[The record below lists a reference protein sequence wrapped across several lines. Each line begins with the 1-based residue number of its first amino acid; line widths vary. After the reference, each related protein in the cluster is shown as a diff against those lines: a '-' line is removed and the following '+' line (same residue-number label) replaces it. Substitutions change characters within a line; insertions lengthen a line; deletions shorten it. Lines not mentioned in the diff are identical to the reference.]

1 MTQLDD
7 RTPAAAI
14 PTETE
19 LLGRARDLGPMLKK
33 NAAQTET
40 DRRVAEENIQAIT
53 DAGLFR
59 IAVPKR
65 YGGYEV
71 PIRTFVQISSELGR
85 ACGSTAWATT
95 LINVCAW
102 LTGLY
107 PQQAQ
112 DEVFAGDPD
121 ARVAGVLAPTAT
133 SQKADGGQVVTGRWG
148 FASGSLHA
156 SWVIVGIPVVDE
168 TGETIDQG
176 LALIPRAE
184 ISIDDTWYVAGMRGT
199 GSNTIVADQ
208 VFVPDHRILSV
219 PPAVGGAYP
228 TEHKDER
235 LYHSAFVPVL
245 ALVLNGTMVGLAHGA
260 LDLVTEMLAKGRGIA
275 YTFYDNAS
283 LAPPS
288 SSRWPRRPSSP
299 TPRGCTCCALPTT
312 STAARRP
319 TRTWI
324 SSPGPGSGRRRHYRQ
339 TQPRSGRPAA
349 ERAWGRELRR
359 GQPAAADLA
368 RPGGLHPPRRRER
381 RDLQGAIRP
390 GAARRPG
397 TDHRPDLKSVRAQTS
412 PARPDYRTRST
423 PVTITRESS
432 IIFRPASRRRPLD
445 GRAASTATRPLGI
458 CASSATSRCRC
469 ATACTC
475 WLTSTPGRADDRS
488 PVLIAWAPYGKH
500 GALDWRNWPGTRLTS
515 TSLSPYTAFETPDP
529 AYWTGATR

>member
-53 DAGLFR
+53 DAGLFK

-112 DEVFAGDPD
+112 DEVFGADPD

-184 ISIDDTWYVAGMRGT
+184 ISIDDTWYVAGHARHREATPSSRTRCSYLTT
-199 GSNTIVADQ
+199 GSCLCHRRSA
-208 VFVPDHRILSV
+208 VPTRPSTRTSGFTTRRSF
-219 PPAVGGAYP
+219 PCWPWSSTG
-228 TEHKDER
+228 R
-235 LYHSAFVPVL
+235 WSASRTARF
-245 ALVLNGTMVGLAHGA
+245 
-260 LDLVTEMLAKGRGIA
+260 DLVTEILAKGRGIA

-283 LAPPS
+283 LAPTVQLQMAEAAQLVDTA
-288 SSRWPRRPSSP
+288 RLHLLRAADDIDR
-299 TPRGCTCCALPTT
+299 CAQTDDVHGLPH
-312 STAARRP
+312 
-319 TRTWI
+319 
-324 SSPGPGSGRRRHYRQ
+324 PGPGQGGRRHYRQ

-349 ERAWGRELRR
+349 ERARGRELRR

-397 TDHRPDLKSVRAQTS
+397 TDHRPDLKSVRA
-412 PARPDYRTRST
+412 RPRQHGR
-423 PVTITRESS
+423 IT
-432 IIFRPASRRRPLD
+432 
-445 GRAASTATRPLGI
+445 GQ
-458 CASSATSRCRC
+458 
-469 ATACTC
+469 
-475 WLTSTPGRADDRS
+475 
-488 PVLIAWAPYGKH
+488 
-500 GALDWRNWPGTRLTS
+500 GAHP
-515 TSLSPYTAFETPDP
+515 
-529 AYWTGATR
+529 